1 MKDDSGL
8 PAYRLTDELLEK
20 NGFVL
25 NRFFREISSHGL
37 EVWFTSSNN
46 PDTDMCRYAKAC
58 HFMSADRVEF
68 ASNAQLGSAYS
79 RNSFSDLLNDLH
91 YNLKHCATDPKP
103 KSERGEERDGDAA
116 IRNDLFL

>member
-1 MKDDSGL
+1 
-8 PAYRLTDELLEK
+8 
-20 NGFVL
+20 
-25 NRFFREISSHGL
+25 
-37 EVWFTSSNN
+37 
-46 PDTDMCRYAKAC
+46 MCRYAKAC